1 MRYKFCTVLV
11 FVSFSYTLMAQP
23 KTDKQLSQTFDTML
37 ANVFKPDGPGATIIV
52 SRKGEVIYKKGFGM
66 ADLELNVPV
75 QPDMIFRIGSI
86 TKQFTAVAILQLVE
100 QGKLSLQDEIK
111 KFIPDY
117 PAHDLKI
124 TVEHLLT
131 HTSGIKSY
139 TSMKDFQTMMRKD
152 MKPMEIIDVFKNEP
166 MDFTPAVK
174 WTYNNSGYILLGYI
188 IEKVSGK
195 TYEQYVK
202 EHLFTPA
209 GMINSGYGSENRII
223 KNRAKG
229 YQKSKDDYENA
240 DYLSMTLPYSAG
252 SLISNVE
259 DLWKWNRAV
268 HSYKLVSKASLDK
281 AFTDFK
287 LSDGKSTNYGYGWFL
302 SNVQDSKTIE
312 HSGGINGFLSD
323 AIYLP
328 AQDIFVAIL
337 SNCTCNPVEDLA
349 IKIAALT
356 MGKPYDRK
364 EIVITDAVAKE
375 YAGVYE
381 KADGE
386 QRIIA
391 VTGNKLTS
399 QRGSGNALNIRLYEK
414 DKFFF
419 DNYLHTLHF
428 IRNSAGQI
436 EKLKYISRNEQ
447 SDWTKTNKPAPSATA
462 EPKVD
467 KAILN
472 TYVGEYELA
481 PNFIITISLEG
492 DKIMAQATGQGKN
505 EIFPESATRFFL
517 KVVDAQLEFF
527 KGADNKIT
535 HLVLYQD
542 GQKIEGKKIK

>member
-1 MRYKFCTVLV
+1 MLYRFFIVLV
-11 FVSFSYTLMAQP
+11 FVLFSCNSPAQP
-23 KTDKQLSQTFDTML
+23 KSDKQLSQTFDTML
-37 ANVFKPDGPGATIIV
+37 SNVFKPNGPGATIIV

-66 ADLELNVPV
+66 ADMELNVPV
-75 QPDMIFRIGSI
+75 HPDMIFRIGSI
-86 TKQFTAVAILQLVE
+86 TKQFTAVAILQLAE

-117 PAHDLKI
+117 PAQDHKI

-139 TSMKDFQTMMRKD
+139 TNMKDFQTMMRKD
-152 MKPMEIIDVFKNEP
+152 MKPLEIVDVFKNEP
-166 MDFTPAVK
+166 MDFAPGAK
-174 WTYNNSGYILLGYI
+174 WNYNNSAYILLGYI
-188 IEKVSGK
+188 IEKISGK
-195 TYEQYVK
+195 TYEQYVR
-202 EHLFTPA
+202 EHLFAPA
-209 GMINSGYGSENRII
+209 GMTNSGYGSENRII

-229 YQKSKDDYENA
+229 YQKSTNDYENA
-240 DYLSMTLPYSAG
+240 DYLSMTLPYAAG
-252 SLISNVE
+252 SLVSTVE
-259 DLWKWNRAV
+259 DLLKWNRAV

-281 AFTDFK
+281 AFTDYK
-287 LSDGKSTNYGYGWFL
+287 LSDAKSTNYGYGWFL
-302 SNVQDSKTIE
+302 SNVQGSKTIE

-328 AQDIFVAIL
+328 AEDIFVAIL
-337 SNCTCNPVEDLA
+337 SNCTCNPVEELA

-364 EIVITDAVAKE
+364 EIAMNDAAAKE

-381 KADGE
+381 NANGE
-386 QRIIA
+386 QRVIA

-399 QRGSGNALNIRLYEK
+399 QRGSGNKLSIKPYEK

-419 DNYLHTLHF
+419 DNVLHTLHF

-447 SDWTKTNKPAPSATA
+447 SDWIKTNKPVAPNTP

-472 TYVGEYELA
+472 SYVGDYELA
-481 PNFIITISLEG
+481 PNFIITISLDG
-492 DKIMAQATGQGKN
+492 DKLMAQATGQGKN
-505 EIFPESATRFFL
+505 EIFAESPTRFFL

-527 KGADNKIT
+527 KGTDNKVT
-535 HLVLYQD
+535 HLILYQD